1 MEHVW
6 FLEGKGLPSMRASSL
21 LHILK
26 DPDFSLLFPLLTQ
39 RLPVPLWICTRMGVG
54 VPGVDGGRL
63 YLPVYEKLFTHSGKM
78 SFWDLSCYLR
88 GRDSDCHFW
97 LWLISCPWW
106 A

>member
-6 FLEGKGLPSMRASSL
+6 FLEVKGLPSMRASSL

-63 YLPVYEKLFTHSGKM
+63 YLPVYESYSLIQGK
-78 SFWDLSCYLR
+78 
-88 GRDSDCHFW
+88 CHFG
-97 LWLISCPWW
+97 ISL
-106 A
+106 AI